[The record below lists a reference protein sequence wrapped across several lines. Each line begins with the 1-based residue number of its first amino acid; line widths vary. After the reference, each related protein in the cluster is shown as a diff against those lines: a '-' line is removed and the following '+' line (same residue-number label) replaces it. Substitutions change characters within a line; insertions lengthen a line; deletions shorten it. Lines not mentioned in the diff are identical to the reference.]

1 MASFAVKV
9 PSQERL
15 IPWVTGVLVILLA
28 YVLAQGTWRLIPDP
42 VLPET
47 PVMRGGAS
55 AETSSIQLGLEEVA
69 DLHLFGERTRQH
81 QPAVAAPID
90 APETRLNLVLRGL
103 FAADRPDQGAAIIA
117 DSRGNEKFYLNGDHL
132 PGGAQLK
139 EVHVD
144 RVILARGGRFETLKL
159 PKASRTGISLDD
171 ESETGGAAASGV
183 RQLPELRNYR
193 EKIRANPTSAFD
205 LVRMRPVSENGRLKG
220 YRVSPGKDRELF
232 RKAGLRS
239 GDVVTG
245 INGMGLDDPAR
256 TQEVFKQLTSASQ
269 LELVVERGG
278 RQQQIVLSVD

>member
-1 MASFAVKV
+1 MASFAVTV

-28 YVLAQGTWRLIPDP
+28 YALAQGTWRLIPDP
-42 VLPET
+42 VLPESS
-47 PVMRGGAS
+47 VIRSGAS
-55 AETSSIQLGLEEVA
+55 AEASSTASGLEDVA
-69 DLHLFGERTRQH
+69 DLHLFGQPSSQH
-81 QPAVAAPID
+81 QPVAAVPID
-90 APETRLNLVLRGL
+90 APETRLNLILRGL
-103 FAADRPDQGAAIIA
+103 FTADRPEDGAAIIA
-117 DSRGNEKFYLNGDHL
+117 DSQGNERFYLNGDQL

-139 EVHVD
+139 EVHAD

-159 PKASRTGISLDD
+159 PKASESGISLD
-171 ESETGGAAASGV
+171 EVSGTGGAASGV
-183 RQLPELRNYR
+183 RQLPELRSYR
-193 EKIRANPTSAFD
+193 EKILANPTSAFD
-205 LVRMRPVSENGRLKG
+205 LVKMRPVSENGRLKG

-269 LELVVERGG
+269 LNLVVERGG
-278 RQQQIVLSVD
+278 RQQHIVLSVE